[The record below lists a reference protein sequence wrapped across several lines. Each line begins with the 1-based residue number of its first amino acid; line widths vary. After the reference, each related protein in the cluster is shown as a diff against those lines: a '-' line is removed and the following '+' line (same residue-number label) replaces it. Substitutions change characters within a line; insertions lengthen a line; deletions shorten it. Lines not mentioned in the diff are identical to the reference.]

1 MIATYLIQEIVDLTV
16 CLNGDEPTQAELESL
31 NEFSIEELIAKR
43 EDLLIQLAF

>member
-31 NEFSIEELIAKR
+31 NEFSIEVNFHRIINASR
-43 EDLLIQLAF
+43 CMN